1 MSEAVTTDES
11 SAAGTGPVRLHHVV
25 FCVRPENQD
34 RAAGFWRQ
42 LGLTFA
48 EVDLTDLG
56 LRVLIDWD
64 AGIEVVSPVGDGE
77 QSAGFTTFLA
87 ERGEGLYSV
96 VMGVDEVA
104 GPVALA
110 ARYGAVVEYV
120 QHRRHGALTIDE
132 VSLAPFCGMAVTFL
146 ATDPPL

>member
-1 MSEAVTTDES
+1 M
-11 SAAGTGPVRLHHVV
+11 SAAIPAQGAGPVGTGPVRLHHVV
-25 FCVRPENQD
+25 FCVRPENQEQ
-34 RAAGFWRQ
+34 AAGLWRQ

-48 EVDLTDLG
+48 EVDLADLG
-56 LRVLIDWD
+56 LRVLIDWE

-77 QSAGFTTFLA
+77 QSASFTTFLA

-110 ARYGAVVEYV
+110 VPVPLVVGQSY
-120 QHRRHGALTIDE
+120 
-132 VSLAPFCGMAVTFL
+132 P
-146 ATDPPL
+146 

>member
-1 MSEAVTTDES
+1 MSEAVTDQG
-11 SAAGTGPVRLHHVV
+11 AGLVGTGPVRLHHVV
-25 FCVRPENQD
+25 FCVHPENQE
-34 RAAGFWRQ
+34 RAAGLWRQ

-48 EVDLTDLG
+48 EVDLDDLG

-77 QSAGFTTFLA
+77 QSASFTAFLS

-110 ARYGAVVEYV
+110 ARYGAVVEYE